1 MITKETVTKKYCC
14 FYVSDYHLEMI
25 LVPYIKNHLDKC
37 KIDIYTQEDL
47 TKSICNVIDR
57 INLTQNDKNKIL
69 NLNWKKEKIEDIE
82 NEKIGSNE
90 NRIIIIN
97 GNSDYIEKVNKLFE
111 EIKTQSIIHCYK
123 IEDTNIKINEIVRNY
138 DEILNTKNI

>member
-123 IEDTNIKINEIVRNY
+123 IEDTNIKINDIVRNY

>member
-97 GNSDYIEKVNKLFE
+97 GNSDYIEKVNKIFE
-111 EIKTQSIIHCYK
+111 ESTKESLIHCYK
-123 IEDTNIKINEIVRNY
+123 IEDTNIKINDIVRNY